1 MIETD
6 VSATIRIEGAKR
18 GLDLMRNNS
27 GAFENSS
34 GRWVRFGLGND
45 SERVSRMRKS
55 SDLIGTLDGRWW
67 GYLDVWGLFAAVESK
82 RPGWRYCGDEHERAQ
97 LNFINVVRSRG
108 GFACFAT
115 SWDDVEHEINN
126 FLAKR
131 TYSPGR
137 IAGGRDGRLAGLD
150 VPACR

>member
-1 MIETD
+1 VIETD

-27 GAFENSS
+27 GAFEDSS

-45 SERVSRMRKS
+45 SKRVAAVRKS

-131 TYSPGR
+131 TYSASRPQGG
-137 IAGGRDGRLAGLD
+137 GGRELAR
-150 VPACR
+150 PHMPTCR